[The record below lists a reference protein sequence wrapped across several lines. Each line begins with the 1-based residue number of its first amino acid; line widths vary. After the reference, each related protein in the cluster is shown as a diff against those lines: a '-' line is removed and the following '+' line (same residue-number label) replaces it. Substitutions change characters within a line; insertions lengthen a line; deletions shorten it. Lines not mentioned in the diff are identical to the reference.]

1 MDNKRDMELSQYI
14 FPIYSGGT
22 IVGQGFVAD
31 GYFVTAAHVVKDFPE
46 CFVVL
51 NGKRFDL
58 AKEGTAF
65 IGDGDIDHDPLMIDA
80 AAYPFDSIDSPLHLS
95 DFVPQKGDVLENYC
109 VHEVMD
115 VSSLNPHFNLT
126 MEPAVSTGDDEDNYF
141 FCHCKRYG
149 GSSGSP
155 LLKGNEVVGVMHGG
169 DDNELCTFLKSTIIK
184 NAKKFSRKQLEVI
197 KIKNGYNMVLAGPG
211 CGKTDILAERI
222 ARAYEQD
229 GIDLSDMLCLT
240 FTNRAARGM
249 FDRIHSRLGND
260 AVDLFV
266 GNIHRYCSHFL
277 FEESASGVTGE
288 TSVMDEDD
296 ANEVLT
302 SIISDM
308 EIKDMIGYEES
319 NVEIGHEVFVTL
331 VSLDW
336 DVINQFFGLNYQPT
350 GRTGMIK
357 PSKADKI
364 VSEVRKKILDIQHM
378 MYQIQKEHPREDYY
392 RREFLEKNLIAHGF
406 GLESIFE
413 ESALSMCSNQHI
425 DDIPYY
431 AEKALSLA
439 YKYQVYKER
448 NGLLDFDDLLLFAYD
463 AYYNDDKREYKRY
476 KWIQIDEIQDLS
488 HFQLSLVD
496 LLTEETDDF
505 VVLYLGDEQQAIYS
519 FMGASL
525 NSLNYLKAR
534 CGNNIFRLDKNF
546 RSPKY
551 LLDIYNE
558 FAIKELKVDK
568 DFLPEPKDNAEAGFY
583 DVCLHEYADKDE
595 ETERV
600 YESILPYLRDEKRK
614 DERTALLVPWNID
627 ANEIS
632 DRLKKDKISH
642 FKISGL
648 DSFQTVHMK
657 TLMAHLN
664 AVSNDFNMMAWS
676 RILKQTYA
684 VDSYKEG
691 RDVVK
696 RMREIGMCPSDLLRD
711 SGTYLSEFVTLF
723 DKEEIV
729 LFDTETT
736 GTDVFNDDIV
746 QIAAYKIRGG
756 EIVSGSFF
764 NIIMYTNKKIP
775 KKLGKEVNPL
785 IKIYDETPNKY
796 SREEG
801 LALFLEYVGD
811 RILMGH
817 NVNYDYNILRY
828 NLQRDCGMHLDDY
841 QAKIIDT
848 LQLAHLVKPR
858 QRKYKLGWLIEQ
870 FGLIPPEQQGLN
882 YHQADEDIKGTLEL
896 AKFCRREANKHLAKQ
911 SSFLQEKK
919 TREIIDEW
927 KEQGYKDCYMHA
939 KQRLFVLSPDDEDQ
953 YAITGETTYA
963 ITEEMKYA
971 SQELQYICEFRLVDS
986 FDSIIEFLNA
996 DVISRPKPEPN
1007 ALYSQFSNHLM
1018 DLSTYREA
1026 DLCSSSTF
1034 KEKLFVSTVHKAK
1047 GLEFE
1052 NVLMLRCNDGRYPHF
1067 AHDTEEQKEEDKRLF
1082 YVGISRAMK
1091 RLVVSG
1097 YQRTSYND
1105 ITTITPFIKPIIHHF
1120 TLRTEISNSNGV
1132 RVVVEIGHELL
1143 RVNRIVQISEQKSI
1157 QRKDY
1162 NISRVYDNG
1171 AIKNQFD
1178 VKRLLSSRFTRA
1190 DVFGSIDSTLRT
1202 IGGFPISNN

>member
-1 MDNKRDMELSQYI
+1 M
-14 FPIYSGGT
+14 
-22 IVGQGFVAD
+22 
-31 GYFVTAAHVVKDFPE
+31 
-46 CFVVL
+46 
-51 NGKRFDL
+51 
-58 AKEGTAF
+58 KEYT
-65 IGDGDIDHDPLMIDA
+65 
-80 AAYPFDSIDSPLHLS
+80 
-95 DFVPQKGDVLENYC
+95 E
-109 VHEVMD
+109 
-115 VSSLNPHFNLT
+115 
-126 MEPAVSTGDDEDNYF
+126 
-141 FCHCKRYG
+141 
-149 GSSGSP
+149 
-155 LLKGNEVVGVMHGG
+155 
-169 DDNELCTFLKSTIIK
+169 
-184 NAKKFSRKQLEVI
+184 KQLDVI
-197 KIKNGYNMVLAGPG
+197 NIKNGYNMVLAGPG

-222 ARAYEQD
+222 ARAYEEE

-308 EIKDMIGYEES
+308 EIKEMIGYAES
-319 NVEIGHEVFVTL
+319 NMEIGHEVFVTL

-336 DVINQFFGLNYQPT
+336 DVVNHFFGLNYQPT
-350 GRTGMIK
+350 GKTGMIK
-357 PSKADKI
+357 TSKADTIISAVRNKI
-364 VSEVRKKILDIQHM
+364 PDIQHM
-378 MYQIQKEHPREDYY
+378 MYQIQKGHPREDYY

-413 ESALSMCSNQHI
+413 ESALAICANQHV
-425 DDIPYY
+425 DGIPYY

-439 YKYQVYKER
+439 YKYQVYKEL

-463 AYYNDDKREYKRY
+463 AYYKDNKREYKRY

-496 LLTEETDDF
+496 LLTEKTDDF

-525 NSLNYLKAR
+525 NSLNYLKDR
-534 CGNNIFRLDKNF
+534 CGNHIFRLDKNF

-558 FAIKELKVDK
+558 FAIKELNVDK
-568 DFLPEPKDNAEAGFY
+568 DFLPEPKDNEEAGFY
-583 DVCLHEYADKDE
+583 DVCLHEYADKEE

-600 YESILPYLRDEKRK
+600 YESILPFLRDEKRK
-614 DERTALLVPWNID
+614 DERTALLVPWNVD

-632 DRLKKDKISH
+632 DRLKKDNVSH
-642 FKISGL
+642 FKISGQ

-664 AVSNDFNMMAWS
+664 AVSNDFNMIAWS

-691 RDVVK
+691 RDIVK
-696 RMREIGMCPSDLLRD
+696 RMREVGMCPSDLLRD

-723 DKEEIV
+723 DNEEIV

-746 QIAAYKIRGG
+746 QIAAYKIRKGN
-756 EIVSGSFF
+756 IVPGSFF
-764 NIIMYTNKKIP
+764 NIIMYTDKEIP
-775 KKLGKEVNPL
+775 KKLGKEINPL
-785 IKIYDETPNKY
+785 IKIYNETPNKY
-796 SREEG
+796 SRQEG
-801 LALFLEYVGD
+801 LALFLNYVGD

-828 NLQRDCGMHLDDY
+828 NLQRDCGMRLDDY

-848 LQLAHLVKPR
+848 LQLAHLVRPG

-870 FGLIPPEQQGLN
+870 FGLVPPEQQGLN

-896 AKFCRREANKHLAKQ
+896 AKYCRHEADKHLAKQ

-927 KEQGYKDCYMHA
+927 KAQGYKDCYMHA
-939 KQRLFVLSPDDEDQ
+939 KQRLFVLLPDDDK
-953 YAITGETTYA
+953 YA

-971 SQELQYICEFRLVDS
+971 SQELQYICEFRLVNS

-996 DVISRPKPEPN
+996 DVISKPNPEPN

-1052 NVLMLRCNDGRYPHF
+1052 NVLLLRCNDGRYPHF
-1067 AHDTEEQKEEDKRLF
+1067 AYDTKEQKEEDKRLF

-1091 RLVVSG
+1091 KLVVSG
-1097 YQRTSYND
+1097 YQKTSFND
-1105 ITTITPFIKPIIHHF
+1105 NTTITPFIKPILHHF
-1120 TLRTEISNSNGV
+1120 TLRTELSNSNGI
-1132 RVVVEIGHELL
+1132 RVLIEISRELL
-1143 RVNRIVQISEQKSI
+1143 RVNRIVQNSV
-1157 QRKDY
+1157 QRSVQRMDY
-1162 NISRVYDNG
+1162 NISNVYDNG

-1178 VKRLLSSRFTRA
+1178 LKKLIASHFTRA
-1190 DVFGSIDSTLRT
+1190 DVFGSIESVIRP

>member
-1 MDNKRDMELSQYI
+1 MELSQYI

-463 AYYNDDKREYKRY
+463 AYYKDDKREYKRY

-496 LLTEETDDF
+496 LLTEKTDDF

-939 KQRLFVLSPDDEDQ
+939 KQRLFVLSPDDDDQ
-953 YAITGETTYA
+953 YAITDETQYA

>member
-1 MDNKRDMELSQYI
+1 
-14 FPIYSGGT
+14 
-22 IVGQGFVAD
+22 
-31 GYFVTAAHVVKDFPE
+31 
-46 CFVVL
+46 
-51 NGKRFDL
+51 
-58 AKEGTAF
+58 
-65 IGDGDIDHDPLMIDA
+65 
-80 AAYPFDSIDSPLHLS
+80 
-95 DFVPQKGDVLENYC
+95 
-109 VHEVMD
+109 
-115 VSSLNPHFNLT
+115 
-126 MEPAVSTGDDEDNYF
+126 
-141 FCHCKRYG
+141 
-149 GSSGSP
+149 
-155 LLKGNEVVGVMHGG
+155 
-169 DDNELCTFLKSTIIK
+169 
-184 NAKKFSRKQLEVI
+184 
-197 KIKNGYNMVLAGPG
+197 MVLAGPG

-222 ARAYEQD
+222 AKAYEQD
-229 GIDLSDMLCLT
+229 GIGLSDMLCLT

-249 FDRIHSRLGND
+249 FDRIQSRLGYD
-260 AVDLFV
+260 AAELFV

-302 SIISDM
+302 SLITDG
-308 EIKDMIGYEES
+308 EIMGMIDYEEKVIQVGY
-319 NVEIGHEVFVTL
+319 NEYVTL

-336 DVINQFFGLNYQPT
+336 DVVDHFFGLNYQPT
-350 GRTGMIK
+350 GKTGMIK
-357 PSKADKI
+357 STKADTIIAAVRNKI
-364 VSEVRKKILDIQHM
+364 PDIQHM
-378 MYQIQKEHPREDYY
+378 MYQIQRGHPREDYY
-392 RREFLEKNLIAHGF
+392 RREFLEKNLLAHGF
-406 GLESIFE
+406 GLESSFVDACLCI
-413 ESALSMCSNQHI
+413 SKNQHV
-425 DDIPYY
+425 DGIPYY
-431 AEKALSLA
+431 AQKALSLA

-463 AYYNDDKREYKRY
+463 AYYKDVKREYKRY

-496 LLTEETDDF
+496 LLTEKTDDF

-525 NSLNYLKAR
+525 NSLNYLKVR
-534 CGNNIFRLDKNF
+534 CGNKIFRLDKNF

-558 FAIKELKVDK
+558 FAIKELNVDK
-568 DFLPEPKDNAEAGFY
+568 DFLPEPKDNEEAGFY
-583 DVCLHEYADKDE
+583 DVCLHEYGNKEE

-600 YESILPYLRDEKRK
+600 YEAILPYLRDEKRQ
-614 DERTALLVPWNID
+614 DERTALLVPWNVD
-627 ANEIS
+627 ANEVS
-632 DRLKKDKISH
+632 DRLKKDNVSH

-664 AVSNDFNMMAWS
+664 AISNDFNMMAWS

-691 RDVVK
+691 REFVK

-723 DKEEIV
+723 DNEEIV

-736 GTDVFNDDIV
+736 GTDIFNDDIV
-746 QIAAYKIRGG
+746 QIAAYKIRAG
-756 EIVSGSFF
+756 EIVAGSFF
-764 NIIMYTNKKIP
+764 NIIMYTDKEIP
-775 KKLGKEVNPL
+775 KKLGKETNPL
-785 IKIYDETPNKY
+785 VRIYNETPNKY
-796 SREEG
+796 SRQEG
-801 LALFLEYVGD
+801 LALFLDYVGN

-817 NVNYDYNILRY
+817 NVNFDYNILRY
-828 NLQRDCGMHLDDY
+828 NLQRDYGMLIDDY

-848 LQLAHLVKPR
+848 LQLAHLVRPG
-858 QRKYKLGWLIEQ
+858 QRKYKLGWLIEH
-870 FGLIPPEQQGLN
+870 FGLISSDQQGLN

-896 AKFCRREANKHLAKQ
+896 AKYCRHEADKHIDKQ
-911 SSFLQEKK
+911 LSFLKEKRTK
-919 TREIIDEW
+919 EIIEEW
-927 KEQGYKDCYMHA
+927 KQHGYKDCYMHA
-939 KQRLFVLSPDDEDQ
+939 KQNLFVLLPDDDDK
-953 YAITGETTYA
+953 YA

-986 FDSIIEFLNA
+986 FESIIKFLNA
-996 DVISRPKPEPN
+996 DVISKPNPEPN

-1052 NVLMLRCNDGRYPHF
+1052 NVLLLRCNDGRYPHF
-1067 AHDTEEQKEEDKRLF
+1067 AHYTEEQKEEDKRLF

-1097 YQRTSYND
+1097 YTRTSFND
-1105 ITTITPFIKPIIHHF
+1105 RTTITPFIKSIIHHF
-1120 TLRTEISNSNGV
+1120 TLRTEISDSNGI

-1143 RVNRIVQISEQKSI
+1143 RVNRIVQKSV

-1162 NISRVYDNG
+1162 NISHVYDNG
-1171 AIKNQFD
+1171 VIKNQFD
-1178 VKRLLSSRFTRA
+1178 LKKVIASRFTRA
-1190 DVFGSIDSTLRT
+1190 DVFGSIESTLRT
-1202 IGGFPISNN
+1202 IGGFPINNN

>member
-1 MDNKRDMELSQYI
+1 MS
-14 FPIYSGGT
+14 
-22 IVGQGFVAD
+22 
-31 GYFVTAAHVVKDFPE
+31 
-46 CFVVL
+46 
-51 NGKRFDL
+51 
-58 AKEGTAF
+58 KEYT
-65 IGDGDIDHDPLMIDA
+65 D
-80 AAYPFDSIDSPLHLS
+80 
-95 DFVPQKGDVLENYC
+95 
-109 VHEVMD
+109 
-115 VSSLNPHFNLT
+115 
-126 MEPAVSTGDDEDNYF
+126 
-141 FCHCKRYG
+141 
-149 GSSGSP
+149 
-155 LLKGNEVVGVMHGG
+155 
-169 DDNELCTFLKSTIIK
+169 
-184 NAKKFSRKQLEVI
+184 KQLNVI
-197 KIKNGYNMVLAGPG
+197 KIKRGYNMVLAGPG

-229 GIDLSDMLCLT
+229 NVDLSDMLCLT

-260 AVDLFV
+260 SVDLFV
-266 GNIHRYCSHFL
+266 GNVHRYCSHFL

-302 SIISDM
+302 SVIPDR
-308 EIKDMIGYEES
+308 EIMWMIDYEE
-319 NVEIGHEVFVTL
+319 HEVKIGNDRYVTL

-336 DVINQFFGLNYQPT
+336 DVVNKFFGLNYYPS
-350 GRTGMIK
+350 GSTGMIK
-357 PSKADKI
+357 PAKADQI
-364 VSEVRKKILDIQHM
+364 VSAVRNKIPDIQHM
-378 MYQIQKEHPREDYY
+378 MYQVQKGHPREDYY
-392 RREFLEKNLIAHGF
+392 RREFLEKNLIDHGF
-406 GLESIFE
+406 GLESSFE
-413 ESALSMCSNQHI
+413 EACIAISTNHHI
-425 DDIPYY
+425 DGIPDY

-439 YKYQVYKER
+439 YKYQLYKES

-463 AYYNDDKREYKRY
+463 AYYNDDKGEYKRY

-496 LLTEETDDF
+496 LLTDSKADDF
-505 VVLYLGDEQQAIYS
+505 VVLYFGDEQQAIYS

-525 NSLNYLKAR
+525 NSLNYLKVR
-534 CGNNIFRLDKNF
+534 CGSNLFRLDKNF

-558 FAIKELKVDK
+558 FAIKELNVDK
-568 DFLPEPKDNAEAGFY
+568 DFLPEPKDDEKSGFY
-583 DVCLHEYADKDE
+583 DVCLHEYENKEE

-600 YESILPYLRDEKRK
+600 YEAILPYLRDEKRK
-614 DERTALLVPWNID
+614 EERTALLVPWNAD

-632 DRLKKDKISH
+632 ERLKKDKIRH

-691 RDVVK
+691 REIVK
-696 RMREIGMCPSDLLRD
+696 QMREIAMCPSDLLRD
-711 SGTYLSEFVTLF
+711 NGTYLSEFVSLF
-723 DKEEIV
+723 DNEEIV

-736 GTDVFNDDIV
+736 GIDVFNDDIV
-746 QIAAYKIRGG
+746 QIAAYKIRKG
-756 EIVSGSFF
+756 EIVPGSFF
-764 NIIMYTNKKIP
+764 NIIMHTDKEIP
-775 KKLGKEVNPL
+775 QKLGKIVNPL
-785 IKIYDETPNKY
+785 VKMYNETTDKY
-796 SREEG
+796 SRSEG
-801 LALFLEYVGD
+801 LSLFMEYVGD

-828 NLQRDCGMHLDDY
+828 NLHRYCGMRLDNY
-841 QAKIIDT
+841 QARIIDT
-848 LQLAHLVKPR
+848 LQLAHLVRPG
-858 QRKYKLGWLIEQ
+858 QRKYKLGWLIER
-870 FGLIPPEQQGLN
+870 FGLISSDQQELN

-896 AKFCRREANKHLAKQ
+896 AKYCRREADKYLTKQ
-911 SSFLQEKK
+911 SSYLQEKRTK
-919 TREIIDEW
+919 EIIDEW

-939 KQRLFVLSPDDEDQ
+939 KQNLFVLLPDDDK
-953 YAITGETTYA
+953 YAITK
-963 ITEEMKYA
+963 EMKYA
-971 SQELQYICEFRLVDS
+971 SEELQNICEFRLVDS
-986 FDSIIEFLNA
+986 FESIIDFLNA
-996 DVISRPKPEPN
+996 DVISKPNPEPN
-1007 ALYSQFSNHLM
+1007 ALYSHFSNHLM

-1034 KEKLFVSTVHKAK
+1034 KERLFVSTVHKAK

-1052 NVLMLRCNDGRYPHF
+1052 NVLVLRCIDGRYPHF
-1067 AHDTEEQKEEDKRLF
+1067 AHNTREQKEEDKRLF

-1097 YQRTSYND
+1097 YQKTSFND

-1120 TLRTEISNSNGV
+1120 TLRTEISNSNGI
-1132 RVVVEIGHELL
+1132 RVVLEIGSELL
-1143 RVNRIVQISEQKSI
+1143 RVNRIVQKTI

-1162 NISRVYDNG
+1162 DISHVYDNG

-1178 VKRLLSSRFTRA
+1178 IKRLILSHFTRA
-1190 DVFGSIDSTLRT
+1190 DVFGSIENTLRT
-1202 IGGFPISNN
+1202 IGGFPKSNN

>member
-463 AYYNDDKREYKRY
+463 AYYKDDKREYKRY

-496 LLTEETDDF
+496 LLTEKTDDF

-939 KQRLFVLSPDDEDQ
+939 KQRLFVLSPDDDDQ
-953 YAITGETTYA
+953 YAITDETQYA
-963 ITEEMKYA
+963 TTEEMKYA

>member
-1 MDNKRDMELSQYI
+1 M
-14 FPIYSGGT
+14 
-22 IVGQGFVAD
+22 
-31 GYFVTAAHVVKDFPE
+31 
-46 CFVVL
+46 
-51 NGKRFDL
+51 
-58 AKEGTAF
+58 KE
-65 IGDGDIDHDPLMIDA
+65 
-80 AAYPFDSIDSPLHLS
+80 Y
-95 DFVPQKGDVLENYC
+95 
-109 VHEVMD
+109 
-115 VSSLNPHFNLT
+115 
-126 MEPAVSTGDDEDNYF
+126 TG
-141 FCHCKRYG
+141 
-149 GSSGSP
+149 
-155 LLKGNEVVGVMHGG
+155 
-169 DDNELCTFLKSTIIK
+169 
-184 NAKKFSRKQLEVI
+184 KQLDVI
-197 KIKNGYNMVLAGPG
+197 NIKSGYNMVLAGPG

-296 ANEVLT
+296 ANEVLM
-302 SIISDM
+302 SLISDRD
-308 EIKDMIGYEES
+308 IKSMIGYDENDIS
-319 NVEIGHEVFVTL
+319 IGRDEYVTL
-331 VSLDW
+331 VSLNW
-336 DVINQFFGLNYQPT
+336 DIVNHFFGLSYQPT
-350 GRTGMIK
+350 GKTGMIK
-357 PSKADKI
+357 PSKADTIINAVRNKI
-364 VSEVRKKILDIQHM
+364 PDIQHM
-378 MYQIQKEHPREDYY
+378 MYQIQNGHPREDYY
-392 RREFLEKNLIAHGF
+392 RREFLERNLLAHGF
-406 GLESIFE
+406 GLESSFVD
-413 ESALSMCSNQHI
+413 ACLSVSKNLHT
-425 DDIPYY
+425 DGIPYY

-463 AYYNDDKREYKRY
+463 AYYKDIKREYKRY

-496 LLTEETDDF
+496 LLTEKTDDF

-525 NSLNYLKAR
+525 NSLNYLKVR

-558 FAIKELKVDK
+558 FAIKELNVDK
-568 DFLPEPKDNAEAGFY
+568 DFLPEPKDNEMAGFY
-583 DVCLHEYADKDE
+583 DVCLHEYADKEE

-600 YESILPYLRDEKRK
+600 YETILPYLRDEMRK
-614 DERTALLVPWNID
+614 DERTALLVPWNVD

-632 DRLKKDKISH
+632 DRLKKDNVSH

-691 RDVVK
+691 RDIVK
-696 RMREIGMCPSDLLRD
+696 QMREIGMCPSDLLRD

-723 DKEEIV
+723 DNEEIV

-746 QIAAYKIRGG
+746 QIAAYKIRRGD
-756 EIVSGSFF
+756 IVPGSFF
-764 NIIMYTNKKIP
+764 NIIMSTNKEIP
-775 KKLGKEVNPL
+775 KKLGKEPNPL
-785 IKIYDETPNKY
+785 VRIYSETSNKY
-796 SREEG
+796 SRREG
-801 LALFLEYVGD
+801 LALFLDYVGG

-828 NLQRDCGMHLDDY
+828 NIQRDCGMRLDDY

-848 LQLAHLVKPR
+848 LQLAHLVRPR
-858 QRKYKLGWLIEQ
+858 QRKYKLGWLIEH
-870 FGLIPPEQQGLN
+870 FGLIPPEQEELN

-896 AKFCRREANKHLAKQ
+896 AKYCRQEADKLLAKQ
-911 SSFLQEKK
+911 SSFLQEKR
-919 TREIIDEW
+919 TRDIIDEW

-939 KQRLFVLSPDDEDQ
+939 KQRLFDLSPDNEM
-953 YAITGETTYA
+953 YAV
-963 ITEEMKYA
+963 TEEMKYA

-986 FDSIIEFLNA
+986 FDSIIKFLNA
-996 DVISRPKPEPN
+996 DVISKPNPEPN

-1052 NVLMLRCNDGRYPHF
+1052 NVLLLRCNDGRYPHF
-1067 AHDTEEQKEEDKRLF
+1067 AHDTEEEKEEDKRLF

-1097 YQRTSYND
+1097 YQKTSFNNR
-1105 ITTITPFIKPIIHHF
+1105 TTITPFIKSILHHF
-1120 TLRTEISNSNGV
+1120 TLRTEISSSNGV
-1132 RVVVEIGHELL
+1132 RIVVEISHELL
-1143 RVNRIVQISEQKSI
+1143 RVNRIIQKTV

-1178 VKRLLSSRFTRA
+1178 IKRLIASRFTRA
-1190 DVFGSIDSTLRT
+1190 DVFGSIESTLKT
-1202 IGGFPISNN
+1202 IGGIPISKN

>member
-1 MDNKRDMELSQYI
+1 MSKTYTD
-14 FPIYSGGT
+14 
-22 IVGQGFVAD
+22 
-31 GYFVTAAHVVKDFPE
+31 
-46 CFVVL
+46 
-51 NGKRFDL
+51 
-58 AKEGTAF
+58 
-65 IGDGDIDHDPLMIDA
+65 
-80 AAYPFDSIDSPLHLS
+80 
-95 DFVPQKGDVLENYC
+95 
-109 VHEVMD
+109 
-115 VSSLNPHFNLT
+115 
-126 MEPAVSTGDDEDNYF
+126 
-141 FCHCKRYG
+141 
-149 GSSGSP
+149 
-155 LLKGNEVVGVMHGG
+155 
-169 DDNELCTFLKSTIIK
+169 
-184 NAKKFSRKQLEVI
+184 KQLDVI
-197 KIKNGYNMVLAGPG
+197 NIKSGYNMVLAGPG

-222 ARAYEQD
+222 ARAYELD

-260 AVDLFV
+260 AAELFV

-302 SIISDM
+302 SLITDG
-308 EIKDMIGYEES
+308 EIMGMIDYEE
-319 NVEIGHEVFVTL
+319 NEIQVGYNEYVTL

-336 DVINQFFGLNYQPT
+336 DVVNHFFGLNYQPT
-350 GRTGMIK
+350 GKTGMIK
-357 PSKADKI
+357 PTKADTIISAVRNKI
-364 VSEVRKKILDIQHM
+364 PDIQHM
-378 MYQIQKEHPREDYY
+378 MYQIQRGHPREDYY
-392 RREFLEKNLIAHGF
+392 RREFLEKNLLAHGF
-406 GLESIFE
+406 GLESSFVD
-413 ESALSMCSNQHI
+413 ACLCVCKNQHV
-425 DDIPYY
+425 DGIPYY
-431 AEKALSLA
+431 AQKAISLA

-463 AYYNDDKREYKRY
+463 AYYKDVKREYKRY

-496 LLTEETDDF
+496 LLTEKTDDF
-505 VVLYLGDEQQAIYS
+505 VVIYLGDEQQAIYS

-525 NSLNYLKAR
+525 NSLNYLKDR

-558 FAIKELKVDK
+558 FAIKELSVDK
-568 DFLPEPKDNAEAGFY
+568 DFLPEPKDDEKAGFY
-583 DVCLHEYADKDE
+583 DVCLHEYENKEE

-600 YESILPYLRDEKRK
+600 YDAILPFLRDEKRK
-614 DERTALLVPWNID
+614 DERTALLVPWNVD

-642 FKISGL
+642 FKISGQ

-691 RDVVK
+691 REIVK

-723 DKEEIV
+723 DNEEIV

-746 QIAAYKIRGG
+746 QIAAYKIRKGD
-756 EIVSGSFF
+756 IVPGSFF
-764 NIIMYTNKKIP
+764 NIIMYTDKEIP

-785 IKIYDETPNKY
+785 IKIYNETSNKY
-796 SREEG
+796 SRQEG
-801 LALFLEYVGD
+801 LALFLDYVGD

-817 NVNYDYNILRY
+817 NVNFDYNILRY
-828 NLQRDCGMHLDDY
+828 NLQRDCGMHIDDY

-848 LQLAHLVKPR
+848 LQLAHLVRPG
-858 QRKYKLGWLIEQ
+858 QRKYKLGWLIEH
-870 FGLIPPEQQGLN
+870 FGLIPSDQQGLN

-896 AKFCRREANKHLAKQ
+896 AKYCRREADKHLAKQ

-919 TREIIDEW
+919 TKGIIDEW

-939 KQRLFVLSPDDEDQ
+939 KQRLFVLSLDEEDR
-953 YAITGETTYA
+953 YAIPEDEKYA
-963 ITEEMKYA
+963 ITEEMRYA
-971 SQELQYICEFRLVDS
+971 SQELQCICEFRLVDS
-986 FDSIIEFLNA
+986 FDSIIKFLNA
-996 DVISRPKPEPN
+996 DVISKPNPEPN

-1018 DLSTYREA
+1018 DLSTYRES

-1052 NVLMLRCNDGRYPHF
+1052 NVLLLRCNDGRYPHF
-1067 AHDTEEQKEEDKRLF
+1067 AHDTKEQIEEDKRLF

-1097 YQRTSYND
+1097 YQKTSFND
-1105 ITTITPFIKPIIHHF
+1105 KTTITPFIRPIMHHF

-1132 RVVVEIGHELL
+1132 RVVVEIGRELL
-1143 RVNRIVQISEQKSI
+1143 RVNRIVQNTV

-1162 NISRVYDNG
+1162 SISNVYDNG

-1178 VKRLLSSRFTRA
+1178 LKRVIASRFTRA
-1190 DVFGSIDSTLRT
+1190 DVFGSIESTLRT